1 MKIGLFTDPHY
12 SCKSNISDRRPSLSY
27 NKIKEA
33 MEHFKA
39 NNVDLAICLGDL
51 LDDCGSDEQNIE
63 HAKALTQ
70 FIKSYGIQF
79 YSLMGN
85 HDYYNFTKED
95 FEIYTDGSYPPFEI
109 VTENSVLV
117 FLDCNCEDNGKM
129 YSPKNV
135 EWTNSYLQ
143 NDQLQRLEKTL
154 NINADKKFYVFSHQ
168 NIENEIDKAH
178 IVRNA
183 DDIRRVLENA
193 KNVEAVIQGHY
204 HEGHDTVI
212 NGIKYHTLPAMCEG
226 EKNFFEIISVD

>member
-51 LDDCGSDEQNIE
+51 LDDCGNDEQNIE
-63 HAKALTQ
+63 YAKDLTR
-70 FIKSYGIQF
+70 FIKSYGITF

-95 FEIYTDGSYPPFEI
+95 FELYTDGSYPPFEI
-109 VTENSVLV
+109 VTENSVLA
-117 FLDCNCEDNGKM
+117 FLDCNCEDNGKV
-129 YSPKNV
+129 YLPKNV

-143 NDQLQRLEKTL
+143 NEDKS
-154 NINADKKFYVFSHQ
+154 INF
-168 NIENEIDKAH
+168 N
-178 IVRNA
+178 
-183 DDIRRVLENA
+183 
-193 KNVEAVIQGHY
+193 
-204 HEGHDTVI
+204 
-212 NGIKYHTLPAMCEG
+212 
-226 EKNFFEIISVD
+226 